1 MTYEGKNID
10 RAEKALLYKYRQCT
24 LCEIAMFANF
34 KYMYHVS
41 RCRNKLIITTERF
54 IYWMKQIYSL
64 GVDRDSQVVGK
75 CHSEPCQERQYGKA
89 LRPRL

>member
-54 IYWMKQIYSL
+54 IYWMKQIYS
-64 GVDRDSQVVGK
+64 
-75 CHSEPCQERQYGKA
+75 A
-89 LRPRL
+89 LVFIEIHK

>member
-1 MTYEGKNID
+1 MYSKGKHEGNNLWPTRTKEKVTYEDQKID

-54 IYWMKQIYSL
+54 IYWMKQIYS
-64 GVDRDSQVVGK
+64 
-75 CHSEPCQERQYGKA
+75 A
-89 LRPRL
+89 LVLIEIHK